1 MEDHIK
7 VGLVDYINDSILQG
21 GPPTDEDLLVEAKKI
36 FRRVQAMED
45 GHGGL
50 QSCWFHDLIM
60 LSGNDFALESPNPL
74 EIEPQATLEKTPWA
88 DNMERFSQQT
98 GTICCVKQRALF
110 KYVVSQQMLGLTP
123 TDKELQTQAC
133 KILDDLETTSNYK
146 CKGAVQWFK
155 YLIFASTTWLAGFRR
170 KAGLPRS
177 SEMAVEHIR
186 SSDEKTIDYSI
197 HNSYR
202 LEHELVEFV
211 KWQRVQD
218 IIPTDAD
225 LQRQARIIIYGTDDP
240 WNQTAIDDP
249 AILHLFKRQN
259 DLSPSS
265 ENDLHP
271 VAEEPSPSSAPSPRT
286 LHWDL
291 ENTGAGLPSPVTIS
305 DRRNQTHIPLPKQ
318 DQPSAKT
325 DSSQPLRYFL
335 NDANCYGRLVREL
348 TRFVTSCLSPNN
360 PNQHVPSDA
369 ELQNQARWVIYDD
382 DDPWNQT
389 AADNAEWLV
398 RFKRDVGLADPTDD
412 GPGLPL
418 FETPRPWTV
427 KDGGTGFAPPY
438 VRPQPKKVPEFKED
452 VPVTVDAK
460 TYTISKETAGK
471 FVQDLESGRYAAPA
485 SVFCSRDLENGLGE
499 YVRLALR
506 EGVVPSDEQLR
517 DKARCILGVERTA
530 ADDGELL
537 EKFKALHA
545 LSSGTSGQSGPR
557 DLNAGEDRWAPGGR
571 QAASMENN
579 GMSGSGPGPVESFNL
594 PNFSAEVNMLD
605 INNFDLEL
613 GTLDLGPFATGVVDP
628 SLFVTAEGEGG
639 MGPLYAAGGAFSS
652 DLNLNKQAGEMEMLD
667 QTSLSLN
674 VPIPDPVMGAGDEFG
689 DLDLGSMKGFEQ
701 DDLAGR
707 DCLGQFGGLN
717 GLAELEVEKR
727 DGIAELGGL
736 ISSGRLGDYSDLHR
750 VHAATASPLRRR
762 ASKRLARGVP
772 GVGFNMGG

>member
-110 KYVVSQQMLGLTP
+110 KYVVS
-123 TDKELQTQAC
+123 QAC

-369 ELQNQARWVIYDD
+369 EIQNQARWVIYDD

-499 YVRLALR
+499 YVRLALK
-506 EGVVPSDEQLR
+506 EGVVPTDEQLR
-517 DKARCILGVERTA
+517 AKARSILGVERTA

-545 LSSGTSGQSGPR
+545 LSSSHNGTAGKSGPL
-557 DLNAGEDRWAPGGR
+557 DLNAGEGRWAAGG
-571 QAASMENN
+571 AASMQDN
-579 GMSGSGPGPVESFNL
+579 GMSGSGPGPLSTFNL
-594 PNFSAEVNMLD
+594 PNFSNEVNMLD

-639 MGPLYAAGGAFSS
+639 MGRLYGGAFSTG
-652 DLNLNKQAGEMEMLD
+652 NVVLD
-667 QTSLSLN
+667 PSLN
-674 VPIPDPVMGAGDEFG
+674 APIDPVMGDEFA
-689 DLDLGSMKGFEQ
+689 DLDLESMNVGGKRNEL
-701 DDLAGR
+701 DDFDLQGR
-707 DCLGQFGGLN
+707 DSLGKFGGFN

-727 DGIAELGGL
+727 DGVAELGGL

-750 VHAATASPLRRR
+750 VKAATASPLRRR
-762 ASKRLARGVP
+762 ASERLARGVP
-772 GVGFNMGG
+772 GVGFNSGG